1 MSNSRPR
8 RSIWGGVLAILAGT
22 LLLVNNFA
30 PEMHLGRWLADYW
43 PALLILWGLAK
54 LFDYLAARRAGEPA
68 PRSLTGGQ
76 VFLLLLLLGVA
87 AAAGGI
93 SDLMRSNPDLPYI
106 LPDIWGQDYSF
117 SDEITRPAKPG
128 AQVRIFCDRG
138 DISVRPEEAAQIRV
152 LAKKTVK
159 EFDESSAQKIA
170 RKTAVIVS
178 ETPDGYEVKA
188 QVDAEDATS
197 VRMDLEVHVPK
208 TSSVQAKTRR
218 GKVQVA
224 GLAAPVTVTALYGD
238 IELRDIAGDGSAE
251 LAHGD
256 ARVAQVRGSVR
267 VTGRGGEIEVAD
279 VGRDVTIQGEFWGP
293 IRANHVPKE
302 IHFLS
307 QRTDLTISQLPG
319 RMEVSRGTLQ
329 IYDTPGNVAVT
340 TRNKDITL
348 ENVGG
353 RIRIENR
360 RGNVEVRLPQP
371 PQEELDVANESGS
384 VELVMPPKCSFEL
397 SATSRQGDVES
408 DFQGPELK
416 TGQEEK
422 SRTLQ
427 GKFGGR
433 GPKIQLRTS
442 YGNIRLRKGS

>member
-1 MSNSRPR
+1 
-8 RSIWGGVLAILAGT
+8 V
-22 LLLVNNFA
+22 F
-30 PEMHLGRWLADYW
+30 
-43 PALLILWGLAK
+43 LLIL
-54 LFDYLAARRAGEPA
+54 
-68 PRSLTGGQ
+68 
-76 VFLLLLLLGVA
+76 LLCLA

-93 SDLMRSNPDLPYI
+93 SSLMRSNPDLPDI
-106 LPDIWGQDYSF
+106 LPDLWGQDYSF
-117 SDEITRPAKPG
+117 SEEITRPAKPG
-128 AQVRIFCDRG
+128 AQVRIYCDRG
-138 DISVRPEEAAQIRV
+138 DISVRPQEGAQIRV

-159 EFDESSAQKIA
+159 SFEESSAKKVAQKA
-170 RKTAVIVS
+170 AVIVR
-178 ETPDGYEVKA
+178 ETPDGYEVKP
-188 QVDAEDATS
+188 QEDLTG
-197 VRMDLEVHVPK
+197 VRVDLEVQVPK
-208 TSSVQAKTRR
+208 SSSVQAKTRR
-218 GKVQVA
+218 GKVQVE
-224 GLAAPVTVTALYGD
+224 GLAAPVTVTALHGD

-251 LAHGD
+251 LGHGD
-256 ARVAQVRGSVR
+256 ARVVQVRGSVR
-267 VTGRGGEIEVAD
+267 VTGRGGEVEVAD
-279 VGRDVTIQGEFWGP
+279 VGRDVTIQGEFYGP
-293 IRANHVPKE
+293 IRANRVPKE

-319 RMEVSRGTLQ
+319 RMEVGSGTLQ

-371 PQEELDVANESGS
+371 PQEELDVANDSGS
-384 VELVMPPKCSFEL
+384 VEVVMPPKCSFEL
-397 SATSRQGDVES
+397 SATSHQGDVES

-422 SRTLQ
+422 SRTLR

-442 YGNIRLRKGS
+442 YGNIRLRKGR